1 VGVSGRCTAHV
12 AQLQAANAA
21 VDTTQEKQL
30 GSLLATASVH
40 VSSARSRDPLPAQ
53 ASKTHVRSEHAAH
66 VPGEALPIPAT
77 RESGLRA
84 QGPTA
89 VVVMA
94 CNRPDYLQRTL
105 DSIFAV
111 NPDVRAFPVFISQD
125 GTHAG

>member
-1 VGVSGRCTAHV
+1 MSGRCRAAHV
-12 AQLQAANAA
+12 AELQGATAAGN
-21 VDTTQEKQL
+21 TTQEQEL
-30 GSLLATASVH
+30 APLLPTESVH
-40 VSSARSRDPLPAQ
+40 VYAARNEVSPQAQ
-53 ASKTHVRSEHAAH
+53 TSNTHVRSEHAAH
-66 VPGEALPIPAT
+66 IPGEALPIPAT
-77 RESGLRA
+77 GASSLRA
-84 QGPTA
+84 EGPTA

>member
-1 VGVSGRCTAHV
+1 MAWVRVGAAHI
-12 AQLQAANAA
+12 AQLQGTNAA
-21 VDTTQEKQL
+21 LNTTQEEQRVP
-30 GSLLATASVH
+30 LLPAASVH
-40 VSSARSRDPLPAQ
+40 VPAVRSEDPPQPSS
-53 ASKTHVRSEHAAH
+53 THVRSEHAAH
-66 VPGEALPIPAT
+66 VPSEALPIPAT
-77 RESGLRA
+77 RESNLRA
-84 QGPTA
+84 QGATA